1 MVFSTDKFLGDLK
14 MRLDMIASDFCN
26 DMITDGII
34 TGSSVHA
41 SGDVVAFS
49 SSDRELKD
57 NLTVIQGSLDKIAGM
72 HGYEFDWND
81 NSEYD
86 GHDVGVVAQEVEAV
100 FPEVVR
106 TNASGYKAV
115 RYEKLVPVLIQAV
128 KELHEKVEHIEKNC
142 ECLNK

>member
-1 MVFSTDKFLGDLK
+1 MAFPN
-14 MRLDMIASDFCN
+14 RESDFLNQEFLTKRVRC
-26 DMITDGII
+26 T
-34 TGSSVHA
+34 TG
-41 SGDVVAFS
+41 
-49 SSDRELKD
+49 
-57 NLTVIQGSLDKIAGM
+57 GSLDKIAGM

>member
-1 MVFSTDKFLGDLK
+1 M
-14 MRLDMIASDFCN
+14 
-26 DMITDGII
+26 
-34 TGSSVHA
+34 
-41 SGDVVAFS
+41 
-49 SSDRELKD
+49 
-57 NLTVIQGSLDKIAGM
+57 
-72 HGYEFDWND
+72 
-81 NSEYD
+81 
-86 GHDVGVVAQEVEAV
+86 VAQEVEAV

>member
-1 MVFSTDKFLGDLK
+1 MAQ
-14 MRLDMIASDFCN
+14 I
-26 DMITDGII
+26 
-34 TGSSVHA
+34 SS
-41 SGDVVAFS
+41 SGDVVADGDVVAYN
-49 SSDRELKD
+49 SSDERLKD
-57 NLTVIQGSLDKIAGM
+57 NIEVIQGSLDKIAGM